1 MDEEL
6 HRQVRHDVQS
16 SLAAITGFAE
26 LLQLRDDDETRTVGS
41 ASILVAA
48 ERLSVQLDDVLA
60 LLELETSSSGL
71 SPEPVELGEVV
82 DELEVR
88 QNGHVLPVVDFD
100 RRWLGELLGRVSR
113 HARAVAGEAPAS
125 LSMRTTK
132 ETALLTLSWERA
144 DGADAASGF
153 TLEVARRIAEAGGG
167 WLDAADTEVTVALP
181 LPRDDSEPV
190 SHVKVALVDD
200 DEDMRR
206 LLRLTLAGSS
216 YEIREARSAAAAQ
229 ELFAKPGAADIVLL
243 DWNLPD
249 GSGGDVLAN
258 LRSRFPDLPVV
269 VLTADHARGANA
281 GDLGADA
288 FLTKPFSPLQLLA
301 TLERLL
307 EART

>member
-1 MDEEL
+1 
-6 HRQVRHDVQS
+6 
-16 SLAAITGFAE
+16 
-26 LLQLRDDDETRTVGS
+26 
-41 ASILVAA
+41 
-48 ERLSVQLDDVLA
+48 
-60 LLELETSSSGL
+60 
-71 SPEPVELGEVV
+71 
-82 DELEVR
+82 
-88 QNGHVLPVVDFD
+88 FD

-113 HARAVAGEAPAS
+113 HARAVAADAPAS

-216 YEIREARSAAAAQ
+216 YEI
-229 ELFAKPGAADIVLL
+229 
-243 DWNLPD
+243 
-249 GSGGDVLAN
+249 
-258 LRSRFPDLPVV
+258 
-269 VLTADHARGANA
+269 
-281 GDLGADA
+281 
-288 FLTKPFSPLQLLA
+288 
-301 TLERLL
+301 
-307 EART
+307 